1 MEGGEAVA
9 HELGGYGQK
18 HGGKV
23 IEVQAGGKAA
33 DDSQEEAEGD
43 AGEQDGVGHLYF
55 KKRL

>member
-1 MEGGEAVA
+1 
-9 HELGGYGQK
+9 
-18 HGGKV
+18 
-23 IEVQAGGKAA
+23 VQAGGKAA